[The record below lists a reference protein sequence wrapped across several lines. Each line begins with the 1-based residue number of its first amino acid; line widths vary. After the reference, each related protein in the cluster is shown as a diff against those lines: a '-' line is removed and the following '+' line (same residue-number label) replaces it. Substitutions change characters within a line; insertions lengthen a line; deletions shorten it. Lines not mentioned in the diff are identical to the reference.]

1 MVSPAWAAASA
12 ARSEP
17 APLSLPFV
25 TVMIAMM
32 PLLECV
38 RAIALRLL
46 TKGDCLSVE
55 EAQN

>member
-1 MVSPAWAAASA
+1 
-12 ARSEP
+12 
-17 APLSLPFV
+17 
-25 TVMIAMM
+25 MIAMM